1 MWDVVM
7 KFMETVRGSGV
18 FAERRKQQTL
28 SWVYSMVEDYLKQ
41 GFYRC
46 PAVEQ
51 NRGFIE
57 KRVISGDLSATGAAS
72 ELIRLFEE
80 NPIRKNSA

>member
-1 MWDVVM
+1 M
-7 KFMETVRGSGV
+7 KFMETVKGSGV
-18 FAERRKQQTL
+18 FGERRKQQTL
-28 SWVYSMVEDYLKQ
+28 SWVYSMVEDHLKQ
-41 GFYRC
+41 RFYRC

-51 NRGFIE
+51 NKGLIE

-80 NPIRKNSA
+80 SPIKKNLA